1 MRGAVLF
8 LMTFL
13 LVVPNAR
20 APFEAVWSELTRNI
34 AMQYPFSYFLLVV
47 MLSSSI
53 VSSLIMWLWPH
64 TKESAPKPQVLLRV
78 EAFDRGERRRRGLR
92 AFWQRLRLRAAGL
105 LHRRQALDAKPPRP
119 VYRRQ
124 AGADI

>member
-1 MRGAVLF
+1 
-8 LMTFL
+8 
-13 LVVPNAR
+13 
-20 APFEAVWSELTRNI
+20 
-34 AMQYPFSYFLLVV
+34 MQYPFSYFLLVV